1 MNNPTIRRLLA
12 LSAAALAASLLVAC
26 NKATEPAPMAPSAPT
41 SLGTKVDD
49 TVITSNV
56 KTALLADAA
65 IKSMDISVVTVQG
78 EVQLSGVVDNQ
89 AQIDQATQVA
99 TNIVG
104 ASSVK
109 NDLRVKP

>member
-1 MNNPTIRRLLA
+1 MNHPTTRRVLA
-12 LSAAALAASLLVAC
+12 LATATLAASLLVAC
-26 NKATEPAPMAPSAPT
+26 NKAPEAVPKAPAPT

-65 IKSMDISVVTVQG
+65 IKSMDISVVTVRG

-89 AQIDQATQVA
+89 AQIDQATQLA

-109 NDLRVKP
+109 NDLRIKP

>member
-1 MNNPTIRRLLA
+1 MHNPRTRRLLA
-12 LSAAALAASLLVAC
+12 LSTAALAAALLVAC
-26 NKATEPAPMAPSAPT
+26 NKAPESATMAPSAPT
-41 SLGTKVDD
+41 TVGTKVDD

-78 EVQLSGVVDNQ
+78 EVQLSGMVDNQ
-89 AQIDQATQVA
+89 GQIDQATQVA

>member
-1 MNNPTIRRLLA
+1 MNKPSTRRLLA
-12 LSAAALAASLLVAC
+12 LTTAALATTLLVAC
-26 NKATEPAPMAPSAPT
+26 NKAPEPAPMTPSAPT

-56 KTALLADAA
+56 KTALLADSA

-89 AQIDQATQVA
+89 GQIDQATQVA

-104 ASSVK
+104 ASSVR
-109 NDLRVKP
+109 NDLRIKQ